1 MDETQNEVKSVR
13 SATDAEVLLHNALQN
28 KWEVLLHN
36 ALQNKWPFVLC
47 VKTPTARGTVTNLS
61 EKEEA
66 QMLAKFARR
75 AKKRLQ
81 ASEGL

>member
-13 SATDAEVLLHNALQN
+13 SATDA
-28 KWEVLLHN
+28 EVLLHN

-61 EKEEA
+61 EEEEA

>member
-28 KWEVLLHN
+28 KWL
-36 ALQNKWPFVLC
+36 FVLC

>member
-28 KWEVLLHN
+28 V
-36 ALQNKWPFVLC
+36 WPFVLC

-61 EKEEA
+61 EK
-66 QMLAKFARR
+66 L
-75 AKKRLQ
+75 
-81 ASEGL
+81 